1 MLLPSC
7 LVMLVPSQSCQ
18 VSSSRCTMVCIVFGL
33 GTRLSN
39 YSYTNDYHLA
49 NTAELRTYHDK
60 WQVQVSTTILSL
72 SLQDRS

>member
-18 VSSSRCTMVCIVFGL
+18 VSSSRYIMVCTVFGL
-33 GTRLSN
+33 GTRLIN

-49 NTAELRTYHDK
+49 NTAELCAYRDK
-60 WQVQVSTTILSL
+60 WQVQVSTTL